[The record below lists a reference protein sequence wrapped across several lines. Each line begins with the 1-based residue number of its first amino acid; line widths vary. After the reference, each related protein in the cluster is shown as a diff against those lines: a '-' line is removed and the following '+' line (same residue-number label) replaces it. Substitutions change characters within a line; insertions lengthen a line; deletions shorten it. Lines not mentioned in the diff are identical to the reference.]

1 MICGLSWLLYYLCN
15 LFNSKRKRRKRVND
29 IKITVNLVV
38 FSIAVAVWVILGA
51 FKLAGQGLD
60 SDLAF
65 LFAALTGVVLTIVQG
80 FEKGVTFTSKGA
92 TIEKTDTVNVGSIIG
107 MIHILG
113 GAVEKGSI
121 SF

>member
-1 MICGLSWLLYYLCN
+1 M
-15 LFNSKRKRRKRVND
+15 ND

-92 TIEKTDTVNVGSIIG
+92 TIEKTDTV
-107 MIHILG
+107 
-113 GAVEKGSI
+113 I
-121 SF
+121 SDTTITDK